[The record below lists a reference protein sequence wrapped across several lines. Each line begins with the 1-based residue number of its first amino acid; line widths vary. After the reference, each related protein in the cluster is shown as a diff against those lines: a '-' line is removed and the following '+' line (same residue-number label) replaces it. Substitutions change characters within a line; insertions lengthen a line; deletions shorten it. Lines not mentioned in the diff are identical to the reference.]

1 MLQNIY
7 GKLKC
12 MNSVCKKKYTVFE
25 EFSKDCSLLVEYI
38 NNNTPAMNVSQRILY
53 ARKVLTKDILNS
65 CLTIGRLTE
74 DIVNILDSKN
84 NVLKLSMDNMIKNRL
99 THPEV
104 TNQDYLKILS
114 IINNPSKYYKT
125 KSGYDVILFK
135 EDEKCYKLVIK
146 TTKNRKE
153 NFVKSLHLLNKER
166 YEKY

>member
-1 MLQNIY
+1 MSQNSY
-7 GKLKC
+7 AKLVY
-12 MNSVCKKKYTVFE
+12 MDSICKKKYTDFE
-25 EFSKDCSLLVEYI
+25 EFNKDCSLLVEYVS
-38 NNNTPAMNVSQRILY
+38 NNTQEKDVSQKILY
-53 ARKVLTKDILNS
+53 ARKVFTREVLNS
-65 CLTIGRLTE
+65 CLTVGCLNE
-74 DIVNILDSKN
+74 NIVKLLGSRSNILKI
-84 NVLKLSMDNMIKNRL
+84 SMDNMIKNRL
-99 THPEV
+99 AHPEV

-114 IINNPSKYYKT
+114 IVKNPSKYYKT